1 MDAEA
6 ALADLT
12 GIAAWIESAAI
23 VGPDG
28 ASLAVTG
35 TRGDAL
41 AGAATGLLATA
52 ARVRP
57 ARTVAE
63 LEVSLPAGSVYI
75 VRAEAAT
82 IAAATVPGAVS
93 ALVLYDLKAALRSLG
108 AAKPPAKRRRTTKKQ
123 AVDVDA

>member
-23 VGPDG
+23 VGADG
-28 ASLAVTG
+28 APLAVTG
-35 TRGDAL
+35 PRGDAL
-41 AGAATGLLATA
+41 ARATAGLLETA

-63 LEVSLPAGSVYI
+63 LEVALPGGSVHI
-75 VRAEAAT
+75 VRAETATIVAAT
-82 IAAATVPGAVS
+82 LPGAVS
-93 ALVLYDLKAALRSLG
+93 ALVLYDLKAALRSL
-108 AAKPPAKRRRTTKKQ
+108 APAKPKRRRTTKKK
-123 AVDVDA
+123 AADVET

>member
-35 TRGDAL
+35 PRGDAL
-41 AGAATGLLATA
+41 AHAVTGLLATA
-52 ARVRP
+52 ARIRP

-63 LEVSLPAGSVYI
+63 LEVSLPAGSVYV
-75 VRAEAAT
+75 VRSEAAT
-82 IAAATVPGAVS
+82 ITAATAPGAVS
-93 ALVLYDLKAALRSLG
+93 ALVLYDLKAALRSL
-108 AAKPPAKRRRTTKKQ
+108 AAKQPAKRRRKPRKK
-123 AVDVDA
+123 AVDVEA